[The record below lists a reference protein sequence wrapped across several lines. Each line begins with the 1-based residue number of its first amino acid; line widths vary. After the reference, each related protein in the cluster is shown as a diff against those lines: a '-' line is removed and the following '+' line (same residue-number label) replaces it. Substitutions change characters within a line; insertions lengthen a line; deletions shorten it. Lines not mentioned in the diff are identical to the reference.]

1 MTKHE
6 LSQLYYLNREIERLQ
21 KRLKELEDAAL
32 SSTAKITG
40 LPWGSGVPD
49 KVGACAAE
57 IADLRALIELSIQK
71 CWYELNRLN
80 RYIATIEDSQMRQIL
95 SLRYVNGMS
104 WTQVAFS
111 IGGGNTA
118 DGVRKRHDRF
128 LQTS

>member
-40 LPWGSGVPD
+40 LPWGSGVSD
-49 KVGACAAE
+49 KVGEYAAE

-71 CWYELNRLN
+71 CWYEFNRLN

-118 DGVRKRHDRF
+118 DGVRMAHNRF
-128 LQTS
+128 LEKN